1 MSFGFQHYC
10 SAISLI
16 LSKLYFYLFYA
27 FLSKNSLENMKNMHG
42 LMWAYMK
49 NMYIRKQS
57 ENSLIS
63 LTLNCFSF
71 GDLLQAFS
79 HVSRSQRHGSWDVD
93 QREGAGG
100 RILSW
105 NTKSERQALVTIIS
119 HVTLVSCEVRC
130 WSSYRLCPQQRS
142 QRNQTSQAESVQRAK
157 TWAAPGPDSQW
168 IVLWDWENT
177 GKRVTQKEITYKNKV
192 NVALRIFDN
201 AEMSDASKKKV
212 LL

>member
-16 LSKLYFYLFYA
+16 LSKLYFLFILRLLIQEFFRKYEEHA
-27 FLSKNSLENMKNMHG
+27 WFNVG
-42 LMWAYMK
+42 LYEEQ
-49 NMYIRKQS
+49 YIRKQS
-57 ENSLIS
+57 ENGLIS

-119 HVTLVSCEVRC
+119 YVTLVSCEVRC

-192 NVALRIFDN
+192 NVAQRIFDD
-201 AEMSDASKKKV
+201 AEMSDASKNKV